1 MLGKENN
8 KTKFST
14 IWEDMDEGFDEYQ
27 QASGENDLFY
37 SSHYL
42 VRNEQEIA
50 ELSFFNYIFYCFPP
64 TLRYLHNFF

>member
-1 MLGKENN
+1 MKVLM
-8 KTKFST
+8 ST
-14 IWEDMDEGFDEYQ
+14 SKQVVKMI
-27 QASGENDLFY
+27 LFY

-64 TLRYLHNFF
+64 TLRYLHNFFLKKVHAL